1 MGTAALVRMVGASA
15 LGWLALLAVAG
26 PDGWRAVT
34 VGTLG
39 PLVATVVSWL
49 AIVRVHA
56 RAPGQV
62 QGTMLR
68 FFGAKVVFFGAF
80 VTAAVMWLA
89 LGTRMFAVSF
99 AAQYIMLHFMEAF
112 YLHRLFTDSAP
123 HVGVD

>member
-1 MGTAALVRMVGASA
+1 MVGAAA
-15 LGWLALLAVAG
+15 LGWLALMAVAG
-26 PDGWRAVT
+26 PDGVRAVT
-34 VGTLG
+34 LGTLG

-56 RAPGQV
+56 RAPGNV
-62 QGTMLR
+62 QGVMLR
-68 FFGAKVVFFGAF
+68 FFAAKVVFFAAF
-80 VTAAVMWLA
+80 VTAAVTWLA

-112 YLHRLFTDSAP
+112 YLHRLFAAPAP